1 MSKMKKITTALTLFF
16 TSLLVLV
23 FCLLFTAPGNQ
34 LIAYTA
40 TKLVDGLRID
50 IKNGRF
56 LYNDSFDV
64 RFQSD
69 GLDFNAKNLK
79 LDLYWWGC
87 EGICI
92 ENMSA
97 QAISL
102 KLPQPTQ
109 TQAETEEE
117 ARVEEQPA
125 TSASDEISL
134 PIGVSIKRIAI
145 ASFELDHASA
155 NVSVKKFVLAAFAQQ
170 SLVTLSSL
178 KIAQVDVLLKETQ
191 APPSEPLTA
200 LAALP
205 DIHFSSPLAAKLE
218 QLLISKVTLVQGE
231 QSHEIS
237 DIKGSFAINKSELQ
251 LPSFSA
257 DYLQWHL
264 ASQLTANLA
273 DDTPVTAALTL
284 NNPEHQVALAV
295 AGDLRNLQLDV
306 ITEGQYPLTAK
317 INADLKTTN
326 FPFSINANIE
336 QWLLEVESNQ
346 LKINDVQLT
355 GKGNADD
362 YTLQLMAQSQLAAYP
377 KVRLESALKGGL
389 THINVEQLSLMAN
402 ESKATLTASASW
414 ENGIESQFS
423 GKLANLKAQYLTDT
437 VSSDLSGQFNG
448 VFNASQQQWQLKM
461 IDTQLGG
468 TVDDIPFSFVS
479 DFDLNNSLHASI
491 EKFELVSGENKLALS
506 GNIAEQW
513 KIKGL
518 LHLNK
523 PEQKNLPFTGVGEG
537 KLAISGAR
545 LQPIVNLDVG
555 LRDLSFADIQIAN
568 LALKTDFN
576 YAADWQTNVSLKVT
590 DANVAG
596 QQINSFTIAAAGDK
610 DDHQLQLDLNA
621 VQGKAELEVAGKF
634 AKNVWQGS
642 LSNVLLSDNV
652 IDFTTKPAVAI
663 KFNIDTGDFSVQ
675 QHCWQSQ
682 NSKLCIDRLNQT
694 AQLGQLN
701 AKLENFD
708 LTEIK
713 HLLPDNI
720 ITEGGFAGQVK
731 ANWQASQLQSLSA
744 TINSHDLAAILI
756 NEEKRYRLPID
767 TFTLNAIA
775 DPRDANLQAR
785 LSSTVLGDINADI
798 DAEDLAGQQLL
809 SGQLVID
816 KILLTDLQPFIGTL
830 EQLKGSISGQI
841 ALAGTLSAPLLN
853 GELEVIDVNLQGEQL
868 PVAIVDSNIS
878 ITFDKTKATLD
889 GKLNDAQGGKLA
901 LEGDIDWQG
910 AQPAVNLAVVG
921 EQFYVRA
928 QQGVT
933 FKVSPDLKIGLADN
947 AFKLAGQVVVPY
959 GRIEIEELPEGAV
972 QVSDDEIIIDKQAE
986 QTQAVPFDYDIS
998 LKLIV
1003 ENDVRIDSFGLE
1015 SKIEGDL
1022 SIKMDQQTPMIATG
1036 ELNLREGT
1044 YRSFGQDLII
1054 RTGQIGFSGPIDKPY
1069 LNIKAIRNPD
1079 NTANDVIAGIT
1090 LTGNIEQPALKVFSE
1105 PAMDQAESL
1114 AYLLNGQPLDE
1125 GDSSTDAML
1134 TQLLLAQGVSRSEGV
1149 VSKVGETFGLSD
1161 VSLSSKGSGDE
1172 TKVEIS
1178 GYVAPGIQVKYSVG
1192 IFDSLSEV
1200 AVRYQLLS
1208 QLYIEITSGLYQN
1221 VDILYKFD
1229 LD

>member
-1 MSKMKKITTALTLFF
+1 MSNMKKITAALTVFF
-16 TSLLVLV
+16 ASILVLV
-23 FCLLFTAPGNQ
+23 FCVLFTAPGNQ
-34 LIAYTA
+34 FIAYTA
-40 TKLVDGLRID
+40 NKLVDGLQVT

-64 RFQSD
+64 EFQKN
-69 GLDFNAKNLK
+69 GLDLKAKNLK
-79 LDLYWWGC
+79 VDLFWWGC
-87 EGICI
+87 NGICI
-92 ENMSA
+92 ENISA
-97 QAISL
+97 QSIAL
-102 KLPQPTQ
+102 VLPES
-109 TQAETEEE
+109 TQAVTE
-117 ARVEEQPA
+117 VEPE
-125 TSASDEISL
+125 SAEPVDTDAIEEISL
-134 PIGVSIKRIAI
+134 PLAISIKRIAI
-145 ASFELDHASA
+145 ASFELTHASA
-155 NVSVKKFVLAAFAQQ
+155 DVAVKKFVLSASAEH

-178 KIAQVDVLLKETQ
+178 TIAQVDVLLKETQ
-191 APPSEPLTA
+191 AAPVEPLTV

-218 QLLISKVTLVQGE
+218 QLLISKVTLVQAE
-231 QSHEIS
+231 QSHEIT
-237 DIKGSFAINKSELQ
+237 DIKGSFAIEKSELM
-251 LPSFSA
+251 LPEFSA

-264 ASQLTANLA
+264 DTQLKASLVG
-273 DDTPVTAALTL
+273 DTPISATIAV
-284 NNPEHQVALAV
+284 NNPEHQLTLNA
-295 AGDLRNLQLDV
+295 AGDLSDLQLDV
-306 ITEGQYPLTAK
+306 VTEGQYPLTAK

-326 FPFSINANIE
+326 FPFSLNANIT
-336 QWLLEVESNQ
+336 QWQLEVDSNN
-346 LKINDVQLT
+346 LKISDVRLT
-355 GKGNADD
+355 GEGNADD
-362 YTLQLMAQSQLAAYP
+362 YKLQLAAQSQLAAYP
-377 KVRLESALKGGL
+377 KVQLHSSFIGGL
-389 THINVEQLSLMAN
+389 TSINVENLSLLAN
-402 ESKATLTASASW
+402 ESKATVTASASW
-414 ENGIESQFS
+414 VDGIESQFS
-423 GKLANLKAQYLTDT
+423 GQLTNLKAQYLTDT
-437 VSSDLSGQFNG
+437 VTSDLSGQFNG
-448 VFNASQQQWQLKM
+448 VFKAQQQQWQLKM
-461 IDTQLGG
+461 TDTQLGG
-468 TVDDIPFSFVS
+468 MVDDIPFTFVS

-491 EKFELVSGENKLALS
+491 DKFELVSGENKLALS
-506 GNIAEQW
+506 GNISEQW
-513 KIKGL
+513 NIKGL
-518 LHLNK
+518 LQLNK
-523 PEQKNLPFTGVGEG
+523 PEQKKLPFTGVGDG

-545 LQPIVNLDVG
+545 LEPVVNLDVD
-555 LRDLSFADIQIAN
+555 LRDLSFADITIED
-568 LALKTDFN
+568 LTLKTDFN

-590 DANVAG
+590 DASVAG
-596 QQINSFTIAAAGDK
+596 QQINSFTVTAAGDK
-610 DDHQLQLDLNA
+610 TDHQLQLDLDA
-621 VQGKAELEVAGKF
+621 VEGKAQLEVAGKF
-634 AKNVWQGS
+634 TNKVWQGS

-652 IDFTTKPAVAI
+652 IDFTTDPAVAI
-663 KFNIDTGDFSVQ
+663 KFNIDNGDFSVQ

-682 NSKLCIDRLNQT
+682 NSKLCIDLLNQT

-701 AKLENFD
+701 AKLDNFD
-708 LTEIK
+708 LAEIK

-720 ITEGGFAGQVK
+720 ITEGGFAGQIK

-744 TINSHDLAAILI
+744 TLNSHDLAATLI
-756 NEEKRYRLPID
+756 NEEKRYRLPIE

-775 DPRDANLQAR
+775 DPKDANLQAR
-785 LSSTVLGDINADI
+785 LSSTVLGDINADVN
-798 DAEDLAGQQLL
+798 AEDLTGQQLL
-809 SGQLVID
+809 SGELVID
-816 KILLTDLQPFIGTL
+816 KILLTDLQPFIGAL
-830 EQLKGSISGQI
+830 EQLKGSLSGQI

-901 LEGDIDWQG
+901 LVGDVDWQG
-910 AQPAVNLAVVG
+910 AQPAVNLAVLG

-933 FKVSPDLKIGLADN
+933 FKISPDLKISLVDN
-947 AFKLAGQVVVPY
+947 AFKLAGQAVVPY
-959 GRIEIEELPEGAV
+959 GRIVIEELPEGAV
-972 QVSDDEIIIDKQAE
+972 QVSDDEIIIDKQAK
-986 QTQAVPFDYDIS
+986 QTQAVPFDYDIN

-1022 SIKMDQQTPMIATG
+1022 AIKMDQQTPMITTG

-1044 YRSFGQDLII
+1044 YRAFGQDLLI
-1054 RTGQIGFSGPIDKPY
+1054 RTGQIGFSGPIDKPF

-1090 LTGNIEQPALKVFSE
+1090 LTGNIEQPVLKVFSE
-1105 PAMDQAESL
+1105 PAMDQAQSL

-1229 LD
+1229 ID

>member
-1 MSKMKKITTALTLFF
+1 MSKMKKITAALTVFF
-16 TSLLVLV
+16 ASILVLV
-23 FCLLFTAPGNQ
+23 FCVLFTAPGNQ
-34 LIAYTA
+34 FIAYTA
-40 TKLVDGLRID
+40 NKLVDGLQVT

-64 RFQSD
+64 EFKKD
-69 GLDFNAKNLK
+69 GLDFKAKNLK
-79 LDLYWWGC
+79 VDLFWWGC
-87 EGICI
+87 NGICI
-92 ENMSA
+92 ENISA
-97 QAISL
+97 QSIAL
-102 KLPQPTQ
+102 VLPQS
-109 TQAETEEE
+109 TQAVTEAEPVLAE
-117 ARVEEQPA
+117 PVDADAIE
-125 TSASDEISL
+125 EISL
-134 PIGVSIKRIAI
+134 PLAISIKRIAI
-145 ASFELDHASA
+145 ASFELAHASA
-155 NVSVKKFVLAAFAQQ
+155 DVAVKKFVLSASAEH

-178 KIAQVDVLLKETQ
+178 TIAQVDVLLKETQ
-191 APPSEPLTA
+191 AAPVEPLTA

-218 QLLISKVTLVQGE
+218 QLLISKVTLVQAE
-231 QSHEIS
+231 QSHEIN
-237 DIKGSFAINKSELQ
+237 DIKGSFAIDKSELT
-251 LPSFSA
+251 LPELSA
-257 DYLQWHL
+257 NYLQWHL
-264 ASQLTANLA
+264 DTQLKASLV
-273 DDTPVTAALTL
+273 DDTPISATITV
-284 NNPEHQVALAV
+284 NNPEHQLTLNA
-295 AGDLRNLQLDV
+295 AGDLSDLQLDV
-306 ITEGQYPLTAK
+306 VTEGQYPLTAK
-317 INADLKTTN
+317 VNADLKTTN
-326 FPFSINANIE
+326 FPFSINANIT
-336 QWLLEVESNQ
+336 QWQLEVDGNN

-355 GKGNADD
+355 GEGNADD
-362 YTLQLMAQSQLAAYP
+362 YKVQLAAQSQLAAYP
-377 KVRLESALKGGL
+377 KVQLQSSLSGGL
-389 THINVEQLSLMAN
+389 TNINVDNLSLLAN
-402 ESKATLTASASW
+402 ESKATVTASASW
-414 ENGIESQFS
+414 ADGIESQFS
-423 GKLANLKAQYLTDT
+423 GQLNNLKAQYLTDT
-437 VSSDLSGQFNG
+437 VTSDLSGQFNG
-448 VFNASQQQWQLKM
+448 IFKAQQQQWQLKM
-461 IDTQLGG
+461 TDTQLGG
-468 TVDDIPFSFVS
+468 TVDDIPFTFVS

-491 EKFELVSGENKLALS
+491 EKFELVSGENKLVLS
-506 GNIAEQW
+506 GDISEQW
-513 KIKGL
+513 DIKGL

-523 PEQKNLPFTGVGEG
+523 PEQKKLPFTGVGEG
-537 KLAISGAR
+537 KLAIAGPR
-545 LQPIVNLDVG
+545 LEPVVNLDVG
-555 LRDLSFADIQIAN
+555 LRDLSFADISIE
-568 LALKTDFN
+568 ALTVKTDFN

-590 DANVAG
+590 DATVAG
-596 QQINSFTIAAAGDK
+596 QQINSFTVTAAGDK
-610 DDHQLQLDLNA
+610 ADHQLQLDLDA
-621 VQGKAELEVAGKF
+621 VEGKAQLEVAGKF
-634 AKNVWQGS
+634 TNNLWQGS
-642 LSNVLLSDNV
+642 VSNVLLSDNV
-652 IDFTTKPAVAI
+652 IDFTTEPAVAI
-663 KFNIDTGDFSVQ
+663 KYNIDNGDFSVQ

-682 NSKLCIDRLNQT
+682 NSKLCIDLLNQT
-694 AQLGQLN
+694 TQLGQLN

-708 LTEIK
+708 LAEIK
-713 HLLPDNI
+713 HLLPENI
-720 ITEGGFAGQVK
+720 ITEGGFAGQIK

-756 NEEKRYRLPID
+756 NEEKRYRLPIE

-775 DPRDANLQAR
+775 DPKDAKVQAR
-785 LSSTVLGDINADI
+785 LSSTVLGDINADVN
-798 DAEDLAGQQLL
+798 AEDLTGQQLL

-816 KILLTDLQPFIGTL
+816 KILLTDLQPFIGVL

-841 ALAGTLSAPLLN
+841 ALAGSLSAPLLN
-853 GELEVIDVNLQGEQL
+853 GELEVIDVNLQGDQL

-901 LEGDIDWQG
+901 LVGDVDWQG
-910 AQPAVNLAVVG
+910 TEPAVNLAVLG

-933 FKVSPDLKIGLADN
+933 FKISPDLKISLADK

-986 QTQAVPFDYDIS
+986 QTQAVPFDYDIN

-1044 YRSFGQDLII
+1044 YRSFGQDLLI

-1090 LTGNIEQPALKVFSE
+1090 LTGNIEQPVLKVFSE
-1105 PAMDQAESL
+1105 PAMDQAQSL

-1134 TQLLLAQGVSRSEGV
+1134 TQLLLAQGVSRSEGM

-1229 LD
+1229 ID